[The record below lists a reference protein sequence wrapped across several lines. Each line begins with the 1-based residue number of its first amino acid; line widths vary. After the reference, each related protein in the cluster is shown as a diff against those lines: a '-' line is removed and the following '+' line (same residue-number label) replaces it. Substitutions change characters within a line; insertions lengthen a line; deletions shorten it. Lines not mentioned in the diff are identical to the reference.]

1 LAGHEACSC
10 TAVMRREIRLF
21 LIGHLM
27 LVAIAVF
34 GSMGA

>member
-1 LAGHEACSC
+1 
-10 TAVMRREIRLF
+10 MRREIRLF